1 MQFSV
6 IQRRLIAFEG
16 VRIWVQTKI
25 NENASGPQQE
35 GTIGFQIRNMMEM
48 LVTPASSLAIALRIF
63 FNHFL
68 KTEHI
73 TKGRILPQSICSS
86 KVRWA
91 WDFLRLISSREPRA
105 SGWIMIHCW
114 WIEVTKLC
122 RSLPAPQRNMHSNK
136 NKFLFPQRTC
146 CNVFVSTC
154 SKLPQIKWILDK
166 QK

>member
-1 MQFSV
+1 MQLKIFPAAV
-6 IQRRLIAFEG
+6 FCDTEKTHCFWRDEDLGANKNQWKCQWTLTGRNNRLSNSKHDG
-16 VRIWVQTKI
+16 
-25 NENASGPQQE
+25 NAL
-35 GTIGFQIRNMMEM
+35 F
-48 LVTPASSLAIALRIF
+48 TPASFLAIALRIF

-114 WIEVTKLC
+114 WIEVTKLR
-122 RSLPAPQRNMHSNK
+122 RSLPAPQRNMHSKK
-136 NKFLFPQRTC
+136 NKFLFPQRIC
-146 CNVFVSTC
+146 CNIFVSTC
-154 SKLPQIKWILDK
+154 SKLH
-166 QK
+166 